1 MRTKEIVQ
9 YIDSFAPFS
18 TAMPYDNCGLLIGS
32 GETEP
37 TGAVVSLD
45 ATLEALQYAL
55 ENRCNLVVTHHPIIF
70 NALKRIDTQSAVYQY
85 IRYGVSVISAHTNLD
100 MVKGGLNDALAKR
113 LGLTGVTGLG
123 LVSPNGPVYE
133 GRVGM
138 LPAPLT
144 PDALAG
150 QVKERLGLEAVGL
163 VCREGLEEKPLTRV
177 AVCSGAGSS
186 LLYDCAQEGADALVT
201 SEIQHN
207 IAQDALDMGI
217 VMIDGGHYGTEILAV
232 PLLAK
237 RLEEQFPE
245 LPVFPFVQQPPI
257 RAVY

>member
-123 LVSPNGPVYE
+123 LY
-133 GRVGM
+133 
-138 LPAPLT
+138 
-144 PDALAG
+144 
-150 QVKERLGLEAVGL
+150 
-163 VCREGLEEKPLTRV
+163 
-177 AVCSGAGSS
+177 
-186 LLYDCAQEGADALVT
+186 
-201 SEIQHN
+201 
-207 IAQDALDMGI
+207 
-217 VMIDGGHYGTEILAV
+217 
-232 PLLAK
+232 
-237 RLEEQFPE
+237 
-245 LPVFPFVQQPPI
+245 PPMVRSM
-257 RAVY
+257 RAVSGCSPPP